1 MSVVGTRFVFKY
13 ALMILGNTQEK
24 LNGCSVDRVLRNTC
38 SDWSL
43 WEDNV

>member
-13 ALMILGNTQEK
+13 ALMILGNTQER
-24 LNGCSVDRVLRNTC
+24 LNGCSVDLGGRRIIKKK
-38 SDWSL
+38 SL